1 MASNGGGGGD
11 KKDLLSR
18 YDPPSPGG
26 IRAETRYVFPDG
38 SVRRHVE
45 TPGDSS
51 LATTGSGGVAM
62 PLVGT
67 SRVESAD
74 LSLALGI
81 DALRGGDAG
90 GRDGGADGGGGG
102 GSAGETAE
110 RRRGTGRSES
120 RGSSGNDGDE
130 GDGGNGGAYRDR
142 GAAPG
147 AGWAPEGRP
156 PRAYVPFLNLP
167 ASSGSTSGGN
177 GTWRRRKHGHGRG
190 GGVRDGSALS
200 LLPSV
205 YSSAEKGRN
214 AHRGRPLAGVGGV
227 PISPGRAML
236 TGPGRP
242 GTGASFSS
250 RMTFGDTDSENRRFR
265 RRRRRRSGGSG
276 GGGSGG
282 KTPMGDEE
290 LSDGGDSVGSGST
303 DVEFLRR
310 RAEAKLR
317 SLDRQEAE
325 LAGKSCGVNG
335 WMPCTHQGQASMTAH
350 HDTPMFLFDV
360 R

>member
-11 KKDLLSR
+11 NKNLLTHHH
-18 YDPPSPGG
+18 PLSPGG

-45 TPGDSS
+45 TPGASGRA
-51 LATTGSGGVAM
+51 ATEGGGVAM

-67 SRVESAD
+67 SRVASAD
-74 LSLALGI
+74 LSLALGM
-81 DALRGGDAG
+81 DALSGGDAHAG
-90 GRDGGADGGGGG
+90 ARDGSGGGGGG
-102 GSAGETAE
+102 GSASENAE
-110 RRRGTGRSES
+110 RREHAGRSRS
-120 RGSSGNDGDE
+120 RGSTGN
-130 GDGGNGGAYRDR
+130 GGNGGAYRNP

-167 ASSGSTSGGN
+167 ASSDNASGRKDK
-177 GTWRRRKHGHGRG
+177 WRRRKHGHGRG
-190 GGVRDGSALS
+190 GSVSDGSARS

-205 YSSAEKGRN
+205 YSSAEKGRSAN
-214 AHRGRPLAGVGGV
+214 RGRPLAGIGGV

-242 GTGASFSS
+242 GTGASFLS
-250 RMTFGDTDSENRRFR
+250 RMTFGDTDSEKGRLRRPR
-265 RRRRRRSGGSG
+265 RRLGGGGGSG
-276 GGGSGG
+276 GGGGG
-282 KTPMGDEE
+282 GNTPMGGEE

-303 DVEFLRR
+303 DVEFLRL

-317 SLDRQEAE
+317 SLDRQEAAD
-325 LAGKSCGVNG
+325 LAAGKIDCGVSG
-335 WMPCTHQGQASMTAH
+335 WMACTH
-350 HDTPMFLFDV
+350 
-360 R
+360 RR